1 MKIIKPNK
9 AMTENKNLEYNTNTE
24 ELAFDIPDNAG
35 IIDSR
40 DIAKFYPQRKRNT
53 NKGDYGSA
61 NIVAGSD
68 RYIGAAAL
76 ACAAALKSGCG
87 YVKLTSTEKVRLALA
102 AKYPQVIYLD
112 ECDLHSQ
119 SIAIGMGCGISGEL
133 YETIKFLTKNYAGT
147 LIIDADGL
155 NSIAKFGL
163 DILRDS
169 NCRII
174 LTPHL
179 KEFSRLTGKSMSEIS
194 QNPVREAQEF
204 AKKFGVI
211 VLLKGA
217 ATIITDGNKIQI
229 NTSGTTA
236 LAKGG
241 SGDML
246 SGYMAGSA
254 ARGLSPFDAAV
265 CSAHTMG
272 ISAEICSEQK
282 TDYCATAH
290 DILNNLHLAVK
301 YLTGK

>member
-1 MKIIKPNK
+1 
-9 AMTENKNLEYNTNTE
+9 MTEIKGSEYNKSTDVIDF
-24 ELAFDIPDNAG
+24 AVPDNAS
-35 IIDSR
+35 IIVSK
-40 DIAKFYPQRKRNT
+40 DIAEFYPKRKRNT

-68 RYIGAAAL
+68 KYMGAAAL

-87 YVKLTSTEKVRLALA
+87 YVELTSTEKVKLALA

-112 ECDLHSQ
+112 ECDLRSQ
-119 SIAIGMGCGISGEL
+119 AIAIGLGCGVSREL
-133 YETIKFLTKNYAGT
+133 YEKIEFLTENYSGT

-155 NSIAKFGL
+155 NCIAKFGS
-163 DILRDS
+163 DIVKNS
-169 NCRII
+169 SCTVI

-179 KEFSRLTGKSMSEIS
+179 KEFSRLTGKAMDEIA
-194 QNPVREAQEF
+194 QNPVKYAREF
-204 AKKFGVI
+204 AENSGVI
-211 VLLKGA
+211 LLLKGA
-217 ATIITDGNKIQI
+217 ASIITDGTTIKI

-246 SGYMAGSA
+246 SGYIAGSV
-254 ARGLSPFDAAV
+254 ARGLSAFDAV
-265 CSAHTMG
+265 LCSAHTMG
-272 ISAEICSEQK
+272 VSAEISSEQK

>member
-1 MKIIKPNK
+1 
-9 AMTENKNLEYNTNTE
+9 MTENRALEYNTNTQVFG
-24 ELAFDIPDNAG
+24 FDIPENVR
-35 IIDSR
+35 IDSR
-40 DIAKFYPQRKRNT
+40 DVAKFYPERKRNT

-68 RYIGAAAL
+68 RYLGAAAL
-76 ACAAALKSGCG
+76 ACEAALKSGCG
-87 YVKLTSTEKVRLALA
+87 YVKLTTTEKVKLALA
-102 AKYPQVIYLD
+102 ARYPQVIYLD
-112 ECDLHSQ
+112 EYDLSSQ
-119 SIAIGMGCGISGEL
+119 SIAIGMGCGLSVEL
-133 YETIKFLTKNYAGT
+133 YERIEFLTKNYSGT

-155 NSIAKFGL
+155 NCVAKFGA
-163 DILRDS
+163 DILKDS
-169 NCRII
+169 SCRII

-179 KEFSRLTGKSMSEIS
+179 KEFSRLTGKAMDEIS
-194 QNPVREAQEF
+194 QNPVKSAQEF
-204 AKKFGVI
+204 AKKFGII

-217 ATIITDGNKIQI
+217 ASIITDGEKTAI

-246 SGYMAGSA
+246 SGYIAGSA

-265 CSAHTMG
+265 CSVYTMG
-272 ISAEICSEQK
+272 ISAEFCSEQK
-282 TDYCATAH
+282 TDYCVTAH

>member
-1 MKIIKPNK
+1 MTDNK
-9 AMTENKNLEYNTNTE
+9 HSEYNINS
-24 ELAFDIPDNAG
+24 ELGFYMSDNVS
-35 IIDSR
+35 IVDSAE
-40 DIAKFYPQRKRNT
+40 IAKLYPKRKRNT

-68 RYIGAAAL
+68 KYIGAAAL

-87 YVKLTSTEKVRLALA
+87 YVKLTSTEKVKLALA

-112 ECDLHSQ
+112 ECDLTSQ
-119 SIAIGMGCGISGEL
+119 AIAIGMGCGVSKEL
-133 YETIKFLTKNYAGT
+133 YDKINFLIKNYSGT

-163 DILRDS
+163 EVLKDS
-169 NCRII
+169 FCRII

-179 KEFSRLTGKSMSEIS
+179 KEFSRLTGKPIDEIS
-194 QNPVREAQEF
+194 KTPIESAQKF
-204 AKKFGVI
+204 AKQYGVI
-211 VLLKGA
+211 LLLKGA
-217 ATIITDGNKIQI
+217 ASIITDGERTSI

-246 SGYMAGSA
+246 SGYIAGSA
-254 ARGLSPFDAAV
+254 ARGLSPFEATI
-265 CSAHTMG
+265 CSAYTMG
-272 ISAEICSEQK
+272 VSAEISSEQK

>member
-1 MKIIKPNK
+1 MKIID
-9 AMTENKNLEYNTNTE
+9 MTEIKALEYIDYTKVFG
-24 ELAFDIPDNAG
+24 FDIPDDAS
-35 IIDSR
+35 IIKSR
-40 DIAKFYPQRKRNT
+40 DTAKFYPQRKRNT
-53 NKGDYGSA
+53 HKGDFGCA

-87 YVKLTSTEKVRLALA
+87 YVKLTTAEKVKLALA

-112 ECDLHSQ
+112 ECDLNSQ
-119 SIAIGMGCGISGEL
+119 SIAIGMGCGVSSEL
-133 YETIKFLTKNYAGT
+133 YDKINFIAKNYSGT

-155 NSIAKFGL
+155 NSIAKYGL
-163 DILRDS
+163 DILKNS
-169 NCRII
+169 SCRIVV
-174 LTPHL
+174 TPHL
-179 KEFSRLTGKSMSEIS
+179 KEFSRLTEKEVSEIS
-194 QNPVREAQEF
+194 QNPVKSAQEF
-204 AKKFGVI
+204 AKNYGVI

-217 ATIITDGNKIQI
+217 ASIITDGENTAI
-229 NTSGTTA
+229 NLSGTTA

-246 SGYMAGSA
+246 SGYIAGSV
-254 ARGLSPFDAAV
+254 ARGLSPFDACI

-272 ISAEICSEQK
+272 ISAEISSAQK

-301 YLTGK
+301 HLTGKV

>member
-1 MKIIKPNK
+1 
-9 AMTENKNLEYNTNTE
+9 MTENKAVEYNINTQVSFE
-24 ELAFDIPDNAG
+24 IPDNAS
-35 IIDSR
+35 IIASQDV
-40 DIAKFYPQRKRNT
+40 AKFYPRRKRNT

-61 NIVAGSD
+61 NIIAGSD
-68 RYIGAAAL
+68 KYIGAAAL

-87 YVKLTSTEKVRLALA
+87 YVKLTSTEKVKLALA

-112 ECDLHSQ
+112 EYDLNSQ
-119 SIAIGMGCGISGEL
+119 SIAIGMGCGVSKEL
-133 YETIKFLTKNYAGT
+133 YGQIKFLTENYSGT

-155 NSIAKFGL
+155 NSLAKFGSH
-163 DILRDS
+163 ILNGS
-169 NCRII
+169 VCRVV

-179 KEFSRLTGKSMSEIS
+179 KEFSRLTGKTMDEIS
-194 QNPVREAQEF
+194 QNPVKEAEAL
-204 AKKFGVI
+204 AKSLGVI

-217 ATIITDGNKIQI
+217 ASIITDGENTLI

-246 SGYMAGSA
+246 SGYMAGSV

-265 CSAHTMG
+265 CSAYTIG
-272 ISAEICSEQK
+272 ISAEISSEQK

-301 YLTGK
+301 YLTGKL

>member
-1 MKIIKPNK
+1 
-9 AMTENKNLEYNTNTE
+9 MTENIDLEYTDNSKVFGFE
-24 ELAFDIPDNAG
+24 IPENANV
-35 IIDSR
+35 IDSR
-40 DIAKFYPQRKRNT
+40 DVAKFYPKRSRNT

-61 NIVAGSD
+61 NIIAGND

-87 YVKLTSTEKVRLALA
+87 YVKLTTCEKVKLALA

-112 ECDLHSQ
+112 EYDLNSQ
-119 SIAIGMGCGISGEL
+119 SIAIGMGCGVSEEL
-133 YETIKFLTKNYAGT
+133 YERIKFLTKNYSGT

-155 NSIAKFGL
+155 NSIAKYGL
-163 DILRDS
+163 GFLKDG
-169 NCRII
+169 NCSII

-179 KEFSRLTGKSMSEIS
+179 KEFSRLTGKTVEEIS
-194 QNPVREAQEF
+194 QNPIIYAEEF
-204 AKKFGVI
+204 AKEFGVI
-211 VLLKGA
+211 LLLKGA
-217 ATIITDGNKIQI
+217 ASIITDGENTAI

-246 SGYMAGSA
+246 SGYIAGSV
-254 ARGLSPFDAAV
+254 ARGLSPFDACL

-282 TDYCATAH
+282 TDYCVTAH

-301 YLTGK
+301 HLTGK

>member
-1 MKIIKPNK
+1 
-9 AMTENKNLEYNTNTE
+9 MTENRTFEYNTNTRVSFE
-24 ELAFDIPDNAG
+24 IPDNAS

-40 DIAKFYPQRKRNT
+40 DVARFYPQRKRNT

-61 NIVAGSD
+61 NIIAGSD
-68 RYIGAAAL
+68 KYIGAAAL

-87 YVKLTSTEKVRLALA
+87 YVKLTSTEKVKLALA

-112 ECDLHSQ
+112 ECDLSSQ
-119 SIAIGMGCGISGEL
+119 SIAIGMGCGVSKEL
-133 YETIKFLTKNYAGT
+133 YDAIKFLTKNYSGT

-155 NSIAKFGL
+155 NSLAKFGS
-163 DILRDS
+163 DILKDG

-179 KEFSRLTGKSMSEIS
+179 KEFSRLTGKTMDEIS
-194 QNPVREAQEF
+194 QNPVKTAEEF
-204 AKKFGVI
+204 AKALGVI

-217 ATIITDGNKIQI
+217 ASIITDGGNTAI

-246 SGYMAGSA
+246 SGYMAGCV
-254 ARGLSPFDAAV
+254 ARGLSPFDAAI

-272 ISAEICSEQK
+272 ISAEISSEQK

-301 YLTGK
+301 YLTGKL

>member
-1 MKIIKPNK
+1 
-9 AMTENKNLEYNTNTE
+9 MTENKDFEYNISTE
-24 ELAFDIPDNAG
+24 EFGFKIPRNAHV
-35 IIDSR
+35 IESLDV
-40 DIAKFYPQRKRNT
+40 AKFYPKRKRNT

-87 YVKLTSTEKVRLALA
+87 YVKLTSCEKVKLALA

-112 ECDLHSQ
+112 ECDLTSK
-119 SIAIGMGCGISGEL
+119 SIAIGMGCGASAEL
-133 YETIKFLTKNYAGT
+133 YDKIKYIVKNYSGT

-155 NSIAKFGL
+155 NSIARFGS
-163 DILRDS
+163 DILKDS
-169 NCRII
+169 SCSII

-179 KEFSRLTGKSMSEIS
+179 KEFSRLTGKTIDEIS
-194 QNPVREAQEF
+194 ENPVNSANEF
-204 AKKFGVI
+204 AKKYGVI

-217 ATIITDGNKIQI
+217 ASIITDGEDTAI
-229 NTSGTTA
+229 NTSGSTA

-246 SGYMAGSA
+246 SGYIAGSV
-254 ARGLSPFDAAV
+254 ARGLSPFEACV
-265 CSAHTMG
+265 CSAYTMG
-272 ISAEICSEQK
+272 ISAQISSEQK

-290 DILNNLHLAVK
+290 DILDNLHLAVK
-301 YLTGK
+301 RLTGK

>member
-1 MKIIKPNK
+1 
-9 AMTENKNLEYNTNTE
+9 MTENKNFEYTANNSE
-24 ELAFDIPDNAG
+24 FGFEIPDNASIVEG
-35 IIDSR
+35 Y
-40 DIAKFYPQRKRNT
+40 DIAKLYPERKRNT
-53 NKGDYGSA
+53 HKGDYGSA

-76 ACAAALKSGCG
+76 ACASALKSGCG

-102 AKYPQVIYLD
+102 AKFPQVIYLD
-112 ECDLHSQ
+112 ECDLTSQ
-119 SIAIGMGCGISGEL
+119 AIAIGMGCGLSVQL
-133 YETIKFLTKNYAGT
+133 YDRIKYLINNYSGT

-163 DILRDS
+163 NILNKS
-169 NCRII
+169 TCRLI

-179 KEFSRLTGKSMSEIS
+179 KEFSRLTGKAVDEIL
-194 QNPVREAQEF
+194 QNPVNLAQEF
-204 AKKFGVI
+204 AKKYNI
-211 VLLKGA
+211 ILLLKGA
-217 ATIITDGNKIQI
+217 ASIITDGENISI

-246 SGYMAGSA
+246 SGYIAGSV
-254 ARGLSPFDAAV
+254 ARGLSPFDAV
-265 CSAHTMG
+265 KCSAYTLG
-272 ISAEICSEQK
+272 ISAEISSRQK

-301 YLTGK
+301 HLTGK

>member
-1 MKIIKPNK
+1 
-9 AMTENKNLEYNTNTE
+9 MTEYKDFEYTANTKVF
-24 ELAFDIPDNAG
+24 FDIPDNA
-35 IIDSR
+35 IIVDSR
-40 DIAKFYPQRKRNT
+40 DVAKFYPKRKRNT

-61 NIVAGSD
+61 DIVAGSD

-87 YVKLTSTEKVRLALA
+87 YVKLTSTEKVKLALA

-119 SIAIGMGCGISGEL
+119 CIAIGMGCGLSIDL
-133 YETIKFLTKNYAGT
+133 YGRIEFLTKNYSGT

-155 NSIAKFGL
+155 NSLSKFGL
-163 DILRDS
+163 DTIKDS
-169 NCRII
+169 SCRII

-179 KEFSRLTGKSMSEIS
+179 KEFSRLTGKSIEEIS
-194 QNPVREAQEF
+194 QNPVESAQEF
-204 AKKFGVI
+204 AKKFDVI
-211 VLLKGA
+211 LLLKGA
-217 ATIITDGNKIQI
+217 ASIITDGDKIAI

-246 SGYMAGSA
+246 SGYMAGCV
-254 ARGLSPFDAAV
+254 ARGLSPFDSAV

-272 ISAEICSEQK
+272 ISAQISSEQK

-301 YLTGK
+301 YLTCK

>member
-1 MKIIKPNK
+1 
-9 AMTENKNLEYNTNTE
+9 MTENRDFEYNANIGVS
-24 ELAFDIPDNAG
+24 FKIPDNAR

-40 DIAKFYPQRKRNT
+40 DVAKFYPQRKRNT

-61 NIVAGSD
+61 NIIAGSD
-68 RYIGAAAL
+68 KYIGAAAL

-87 YVKLTSTEKVRLALA
+87 YVKLTSTEKVKLALA

-112 ECDLHSQ
+112 ECDLNSQ
-119 SIAIGMGCGISGEL
+119 SIAIGMGCGVSNEL
-133 YETIKFLTKNYAGT
+133 YDAIKFLTKNYSGT

-155 NSIAKFGL
+155 NSLAKFGP
-163 DILRDS
+163 DILKGG

-179 KEFSRLTGKSMSEIS
+179 KEFSRLTGKTMDEIS
-194 QNPVREAQEF
+194 QNPVKSAEEF
-204 AKKFGVI
+204 AKYYGVI

-217 ATIITDGNKIQI
+217 ASIITDGVNTAI

-246 SGYMAGSA
+246 SGYMAGSI

-272 ISAEICSEQK
+272 ISAEISSEQK

-301 YLTGK
+301 YLTGKL

>member
-1 MKIIKPNK
+1 
-9 AMTENKNLEYNTNTE
+9 MTENRAFEYNTNTRVSFE
-24 ELAFDIPDNAG
+24 IPDNAS

-40 DIAKFYPQRKRNT
+40 DVARFYPQRKRNT

-61 NIVAGSD
+61 NVIAGSD
-68 RYIGAAAL
+68 KYIGAAAL
-76 ACAAALKSGCG
+76 SCAAALKSGCG
-87 YVKLTSTEKVRLALA
+87 YVKLTSTEKVKLALA

-112 ECDLHSQ
+112 ECDLSSQ
-119 SIAIGMGCGISGEL
+119 SIAIGMGCGVSKEL
-133 YETIKFLTKNYAGT
+133 YDAIKFLTKNYSGT

-155 NSIAKFGL
+155 NSLAKFGS
-163 DILRDS
+163 DILKDG

-179 KEFSRLTGKSMSEIS
+179 KEFSRLTGKTMDEIL
-194 QNPVREAQEF
+194 QNPVKIAEEF
-204 AKKFGVI
+204 AKAFGVI

-217 ATIITDGNKIQI
+217 ESIITDGENTAI

-246 SGYMAGSA
+246 SGYMAGCV
-254 ARGLSPFDAAV
+254 ARGLLPFDAAV

-272 ISAEICSEQK
+272 ISAEISSEQK

-301 YLTGK
+301 YLTGKL

>member
-1 MKIIKPNK
+1 
-9 AMTENKNLEYNTNTE
+9 MTEKKGLEYNINTE
-24 ELAFDIPDNAG
+24 FFDIPDNAS
-35 IIDSR
+35 IIDNLE
-40 DIAKFYPQRKRNT
+40 IAKLYPKRKRNT

-68 RYIGAAAL
+68 KYIGAAAL

-87 YVKLTSTEKVRLALA
+87 YVKLTCTEKVKLALV
-102 AKYPQVIYLD
+102 AKYPQIIYLD
-112 ECDLHSQ
+112 ECDLTSQ
-119 SIAIGMGCGISGEL
+119 AIAIGMGGGVSNEL
-133 YETIKFLTKNYAGT
+133 YDRIKILIKNYSGT

-155 NSIAKFGL
+155 NSIARFGL
-163 DILRDS
+163 DILRGGT
-169 NCRII
+169 CRII

-179 KEFSRLTGKSMSEIS
+179 KEFSRLTGKTMGALS
-194 QNPVREAQEF
+194 QNPIKYAQEF
-204 AKKFGVI
+204 AKKYNVI
-211 VLLKGA
+211 LLLKGA
-217 ATIITDGNKIQI
+217 ASIITDGEKTAI

-246 SGYMAGSA
+246 SGYIAGSA
-254 ARGLSPFDAAV
+254 ARGLSPFDAV
-265 CSAHTMG
+265 ICSAHTMG
-272 ISAEICSEQK
+272 ISAEISSRQK

>member
-1 MKIIKPNK
+1 MTEKRSLEYTVNTKEFFEIPDDATIIK
-9 AMTENKNLEYNTNTE
+9 
-24 ELAFDIPDNAG
+24 
-35 IIDSR
+35 SR
-40 DIAKFYPQRKRNT
+40 DIAKFYPERKRNT

-68 RYIGAAAL
+68 KYIGAAAL

-87 YVKLTSTEKVRLALA
+87 YVKLTSTERVKLALA
-102 AKYPQVIYLD
+102 AKYPQVIHLD
-112 ECDLHSQ
+112 ECDLSSQ
-119 SIAIGMGCGISGEL
+119 CIAIGMGCGASIGL
-133 YETIKFLTKNYAGT
+133 YNRIEFLTKNYSGT

-163 DILRDS
+163 DILKDS
-169 NCRII
+169 CCSVII
-174 LTPHL
+174 TPHL
-179 KEFSRLTGKSMSEIS
+179 KEFSRLTGKGISEIS
-194 QNPVREAQEF
+194 QNPIHLAQEF
-204 AKKFGVI
+204 ARIFGVV

-217 ATIITDGNKIQI
+217 ASIITDGENIAI

-246 SGYMAGSA
+246 SGYMAGSV

-272 ISAEICSEQK
+272 ISAEISSAQK

-301 YLTGK
+301 HLTAK